1 MTPKEKARKL
11 YNSFESQIYDVDVV
25 DGGGWDNCRLVDKS
39 VIAVTKQCAFIAVD
53 DNIEELEHIKQY
65 IDELDVNI
73 INFQIH
79 YLEQVKTEIENL

>member
-1 MTPKEKARKL
+1 MTPKEKAR
-11 YNSFESQIYDVDVV
+11 E
-25 DGGGWDNCRLVDKS
+25 LVEKYMTY
-39 VIAVTKQCAFIAVD
+39 IPMQEYEAKQCAFIAVD